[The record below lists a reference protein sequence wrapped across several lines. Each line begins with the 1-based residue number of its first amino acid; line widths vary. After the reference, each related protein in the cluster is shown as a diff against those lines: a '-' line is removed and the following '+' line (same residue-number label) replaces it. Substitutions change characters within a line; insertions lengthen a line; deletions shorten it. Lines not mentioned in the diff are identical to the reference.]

1 MRRLRQNATLREML
15 QTVRLDRRD
24 LIAPMFVRPGAGE
37 RRPIAALPRQEQLS
51 PDLAAETARRWRD
64 LGLRAVLLFGI
75 PDHKDSSGSAAWDPS
90 GPVCQAAARI
100 KRAVP
105 DMLVIADVCLCEYTD
120 HGHCGPIYTRPDG
133 VKDVDNDAALALLWR
148 AAVAYAAAGADVVA
162 PSDMMD
168 GRVAAIRGALDEA
181 GFLHIPILSYAVKFA
196 SCLYGPFREAAGS
209 CPQFGDRRTYQMDG
223 LAPRQVRPE
232 VALDIAEGA
241 DLVMVKPAGAY
252 LDVIQTVRA
261 ACDLPLVAYHVSGEY
276 AMIAAAVA
284 AGCFEER
291 PAVMEILGG
300 IKRAG
305 ADLIITYFAERLAG
319 WLG

>member
-1 MRRLRQNATLREML
+1 
-15 QTVRLDRRD
+15 
-24 LIAPMFVRPGAGE
+24 
-37 RRPIAALPRQEQLS
+37 
-51 PDLAAETARRWRD
+51 
-64 LGLRAVLLFGI
+64 VLLFGI
-75 PDHKDSSGSAAWDPS
+75 PEKKDAVGSGAWDAA
-90 GPVCQAAARI
+90 GPVCQAALRI

-120 HGHCGPIYTRPDG
+120 HGHCGPIYTRSDG
-133 VKDVDNDAALALLWR
+133 VQDVDNDAALALLCQ
-148 AAVAYAAAGADVVA
+148 AALAYAQAGADVIA

-168 GRVAAIRGALDEA
+168 GRIGAIRAALDA
-181 GFLHIPILSYAVKFA
+181 AQFTHVPILSYAVKFA

-209 CPQFGDRRTYQMDG
+209 CPQFGDRRTYQMD
-223 LAPRQVRPE
+223 PRALGQVRPE

-252 LDVIQTVRA
+252 LDVIATVRA
-261 ACDLPLVAYHVSGEY
+261 ACQLPVVAYHVSGEY
-276 AMIAAAVA
+276 AMIVAAAA
-284 AGCFEER
+284 AGCFEEK
-291 PAVMEILGG
+291 PAVMELIGG